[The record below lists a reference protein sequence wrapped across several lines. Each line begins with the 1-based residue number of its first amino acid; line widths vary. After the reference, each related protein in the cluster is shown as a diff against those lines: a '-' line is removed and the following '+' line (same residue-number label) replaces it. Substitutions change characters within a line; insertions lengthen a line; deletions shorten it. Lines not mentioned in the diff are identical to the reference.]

1 MGGLDW
7 VQVDVGFPMSLAV
20 VGAARSL
27 GMERRAFLGAIVEL
41 QIWAVQALP
50 SGRFEPFGTSADASG
65 GRPADASLDEAI
77 WCEAVEGAVRWTGA
91 PGAFWAALLRTGIL
105 VREGDTVRLTLCD
118 RYVQV
123 LEKRKKE
130 AERKRRERANKAASA
145 SGGRPADAPGTSVA
159 RKKREKETEK
169 KSSSSAAAGMEILMS
184 PGHLAPVPPPPPPSD
199 ELTEDS
205 DPVQLALPGTH
216 LVPVSLPPEDRRHAD
231 ASEPE
236 AASPRAPQAQAEAFF
251 DTFQNERA
259 RAFRGVPRED
269 MPAAWPDWYRHA
281 LAKVGGDEG
290 RLLTACR
297 GYLHSDWGRSRQ
309 PVGTS
314 VAFCSPKVWVRYVPH
329 EQQDA
334 AEPAEAPGLPAMD
347 VSSPAG
353 RTWQRCLTRLHE
365 QGKRYALLWLQKA
378 RPVDVQDGRLI
389 LAVPDVYFRQWV
401 EENYGSL
408 VESLIR
414 DCGLLGVRW
423 LLPDAGEAHGA
434 VGGAPA

>member
-1 MGGLDW
+1 
-7 VQVDVGFPMSLAV
+7 MSLAV

-50 SGRFEPFGTSADASG
+50 SGRFEPFSVSAAASG
-65 GRPADASLDEAI
+65 GRPEDASLDEAI

-105 VREGDTVRLTLCD
+105 VREGDSVRLTLCD

-130 AERKRRERANKAASA
+130 AERKRRERANKAAAA
-145 SGGRPADAPGTSVA
+145 SGGRPADAPGTSPA
-159 RKKREKETEK
+159 RRKREKETEK
-169 KSSSSAAAGMEILMS
+169 KSSSAAAVAMEVLVS
-184 PGHLAPVPPPPPPSD
+184 PGHLAPVPPPPD
-199 ELTEDS
+199 EVLSEDS

-216 LVPVSLPPEDRRHAD
+216 LVPVSLSPEERRHAEAPEPD
-231 ASEPE
+231 AAP
-236 AASPRAPQAQAEAFF
+236 PRVPQAQAEAFF
-251 DTFQNERA
+251 ETFQHERA
-259 RAFRGVPRED
+259 RTFRGVPRED
-269 MPAAWPDWYRHA
+269 MPASWADWYRHA
-281 LAKVGGDEG
+281 LARVGGDES

-329 EQQDA
+329 EQPDA
-334 AEPAEAPGLPAMD
+334 AEPTELPSVD

-353 RTWQRCLTRLHE
+353 RAWQRCLTRLHE

-378 RPVDVQDGRLI
+378 RAVDVEDGRLI
-389 LAVPDVYFRQWV
+389 LSVPDVYFRQWV
-401 EENYGSL
+401 EENYGPL
-408 VESLIR
+408 VELLVR

-423 LLPDAGEAHGA
+423 LVPEADEAHGA
-434 VGGAPA
+434 MGGTPR